1 MKKIAMMFL
10 VVALAV
16 ALGACA
22 FAEYVNKD
30 GAKVYADWDTDS
42 KVIAKLSKG
51 DKVTVLDVV
60 DMQGKW
66 NEVSIKVKGKKK
78 TGFMLSKYLD
88 ENAPCKHK
96 WGAWVII
103 DEPTC
108 TETGYRQ
115 RQCVKCGILDDE
127 VMPKTDHTYGKWK
140 ITREPTCTKEGQRV
154 RTCKVCGHK
163 QTKTIEKEPHD
174 YGKWTVTQEPTC
186 TAKGSRT
193 RKCRVCGHKET
204 QVMDKLP
211 HDYGEWIVDKEA
223 SCTEEGMS
231 HRTCQTCG
239 HVQEKVIERLP
250 HDYKWEVVEK
260 ATDHASGIR
269 HQVCQVCGHTEPD
282 VSYDPKGTLRR
293 GDRGDDVRQVQ
304 QQLADQGYLTAKGV
318 DGIFGGG
325 MEKAIMQFQKDQ
337 NLTPDGVAWP
347 QTIKRLNHDFGP
359 WTLDKP
365 LTRTSDGERVRVCK
379 DCGLEQRETIKAG
392 VIQSRDRGENVR
404 AIQKMLGDMG
414 YNPGAYDGIYGAK
427 LDIAYAD
434 FAAEHGVEFLPGSL
448 WPGHV
453 DALVNGWMAAR
464 SPENWKGEGD
474 VSAPVDL
481 ALTVT
486 PVEADGDLVTY
497 SWTLT
502 NLGSQSCTFNAL
514 LLSYGDAPDFRQNT
528 LTVAIDNITLK
539 ANRANSASGSFTV
552 ASGWG
557 EGRLNFCAMAVVDK
571 TGDVWNSNVVSY

>member
-1 MKKIAMMFL
+1 
-10 VVALAV
+10 
-16 ALGACA
+16 
-22 FAEYVNKD
+22 
-30 GAKVYADWDTDS
+30 
-42 KVIAKLSKG
+42 
-51 DKVTVLDVV
+51 
-60 DMQGKW
+60 
-66 NEVSIKVKGKKK
+66 
-78 TGFMLSKYLD
+78 
-88 ENAPCKHK
+88 
-96 WGAWVII
+96 
-103 DEPTC
+103 
-108 TETGYRQ
+108 
-115 RQCVKCGILDDE
+115 
-127 VMPKTDHTYGKWK
+127 
-140 ITREPTCTKEGQRV
+140 
-154 RTCKVCGHK
+154 
-163 QTKTIEKEPHD
+163 
-174 YGKWTVTQEPTC
+174 
-186 TAKGSRT
+186 
-193 RKCRVCGHKET
+193 
-204 QVMDKLP
+204 
-211 HDYGEWIVDKEA
+211 
-223 SCTEEGMS
+223 
-231 HRTCQTCG
+231 
-239 HVQEKVIERLP
+239 
-250 HDYKWEVVEK
+250 
-260 ATDHASGIR
+260 
-269 HQVCQVCGHTEPD
+269 
-282 VSYDPKGTLRR
+282 
-293 GDRGDDVRQVQ
+293 
-304 QQLADQGYLTAKGV
+304 
-318 DGIFGGG
+318 
-325 MEKAIMQFQKDQ
+325 
-337 NLTPDGVAWP
+337 VAWP

-571 TGDVWNSNVVSY
+571 TSDVWNSNVVSY